1 MEKLIICILLLV
13 TTLHGKKVVL
23 TTEVSLDWFDY
34 PTFRAPYR
42 MSDLDGATVAM
53 LSLKPTAVPLFFPRL
68 VSPFEWID
76 SGNPKFISLNDL
88 CENPQLHPPIKQ
100 YKQTHRSPFAPKKDI
115 WEDSIAEDSPIDRKT
130 DKFSI
135 ERLIGGNAKSLPNE
149 KQLSSFLQQDK
160 VDLSYEEKQ
169 KILENLF
176 SEDEQKD
183 FISRL
188 LKPNVANGVGADSE
202 MIPSDSSF
210 ENPKVVELTLPK
222 IEIPEAPNFSISE
235 DSDPVAPGKA
245 VLKFKVSKPSA
256 EGGESPA
263 QASDFYITSKNLS
276 ELFKDLGAEQAIAG
290 EVRSVAELWARAE
303 KSSDPEVIFGVK
315 SILLQAKVGKTRTDA
330 FGQAALSGIQPSD
343 KYFLIGIEKDDL
355 SNQVTIWSKEV
366 QVNPG
371 ENMIELSANDVIY
384 QE

>member
-76 SGNPKFISLNDL
+76 SGNPNFISLDDL

-188 LKPNVANGVGADSE
+188 LKPNVAKGVGADPE

-210 ENPKVVELTLPK
+210 ENPKVIELTVPK

-256 EGGESPA
+256 EGGELPA
-263 QASDFYITSKNLS
+263 QASDFYITSKNLA

-290 EVRSVAELWARAE
+290 EVGSVAELWARAE

>member
-76 SGNPKFISLNDL
+76 SGNPNFISLDDL

-100 YKQTHRSPFAPKKDI
+100 YKLTYRSPFAPKKDI

-160 VDLSYEEKQ
+160 VELSYEEKQ

-188 LKPNVANGVGADSE
+188 LKPNVANGVEADPE

-210 ENPKVVELTLPK
+210 ENPKVVELTVPK

-256 EGGESPA
+256 EGGELPA
-263 QASDFYITSKNLS
+263 QASDFYITSKNLA

>member
-1 MEKLIICILLLV
+1 MEKLIICTLFLV
-13 TTLHGKKVVL
+13 TTLHGKNEVL

-34 PTFRAPYR
+34 PTLRAPYR
-42 MSDLDGATVAM
+42 MSDLDGATIAM

-76 SGNPKFISLNDL
+76 SGNPNFISLDDL

-100 YKQTHRSPFAPKKDI
+100 YKQTRRSPFAPKKDI
-115 WEDSIAEDSPIDRKT
+115 WEDSIAEDSPIERKT
-130 DKFSI
+130 DKFNI
-135 ERLIGGNAKSLPNE
+135 QRLIGGGSKSLPNE

-160 VDLSYEEKQ
+160 VELSYEEKQ

-188 LKPNVANGVGADSE
+188 LKPNLSNGVGE
-202 MIPSDSSF
+202 GPGMIPSDSSF
-210 ENPKVVELTLPK
+210 ENPKVVQLTVPK
-222 IEIPEAPNFSISE
+222 IDIPEAPTFSFSE
-235 DSDPVAPGKA
+235 DSDSVDPGKA
-245 VLKFKVSKPSA
+245 VLKFKVSKSSD
-256 EGGESPA
+256 EGGELPA
-263 QASDFYITSKNLS
+263 QASDFYITSKNLA

-330 FGQAALSGIQPSD
+330 FGQAALSDIQPSD

>member
-13 TTLHGKKVVL
+13 TSLHGKKVVL

-76 SGNPKFISLNDL
+76 SGNPNFISLNDL

-100 YKQTHRSPFAPKKDI
+100 YKQTHQSPFAPKKDI

-130 DKFSI
+130 NKFSI

-160 VDLSYEEKQ
+160 VELSYEEKQ

-188 LKPNVANGVGADSE
+188 LKPNVAKGVGADPE

-256 EGGESPA
+256 EGGELPA
-263 QASDFYITSKNLS
+263 QASDFYITSKNLA

-290 EVRSVAELWARAE
+290 EVGSVAELWARAE

>member
-1 MEKLIICILLLV
+1 MEKLIICSLLLV
-13 TTLHGKKVVL
+13 TVLHGKNEVL

-42 MSDLDGATVAM
+42 MSDLDGATIAM
-53 LSLKPTAVPLFFPRL
+53 LSLKPTSVPLFFPRL

-76 SGNPKFISLNDL
+76 SGNPNFISLDDL
-88 CENPQLHPPIKQ
+88 CENPHLHPPLKQ
-100 YKQTHRSPFAPKKDI
+100 YKQSTRSPFAPEKDI
-115 WEDSIAEDSPIDRKT
+115 WEDSIAEDSPIERKT

-135 ERLIGGNAKSLPNE
+135 QRLIGGGTKSLPNE
-149 KQLSSFLQQDK
+149 KQLLSFLQQDK
-160 VDLSYEEKQ
+160 VELSIEEKQ

-188 LKPNVANGVGADSE
+188 LKPNLANGEVAGPK
-202 MIPSDSSF
+202 MIPSDSNF
-210 ENPKVVELTLPK
+210 ENPQVVELTVPK
-222 IEIPEAPNFSISE
+222 IEIPEAPNFSFPE
-235 DSDPVAPGKA
+235 NSDPVAPGKA
-245 VLKFKVSKPSA
+245 ILKFKVSKSSA
-256 EGGESPA
+256 EGGELPA
-263 QASDFYITSKNLS
+263 QASDFYITSKNLA
-276 ELFKDLGAEQAIAG
+276 ELFQDLGAEQAIAG

-330 FGQAALSGIQPSD
+330 FGQAALSDIQPSD

-371 ENMIELSANDVIY
+371 ENRIELSANDVIY

>member
-76 SGNPKFISLNDL
+76 SGNPNFISLDDL

-188 LKPNVANGVGADSE
+188 LKPNVANGVGADPE